1 MSIVTPT
8 PGSPQ
13 QARPDEGVSIS
24 ALALGPAVDTA
35 SASQST
41 AGERISDIA
50 RYMRRNSSL
59 PFGLSMLLVL
69 AIFLIVGRFFVDLD
83 EARAVSVR
91 PLQPPSAELPFGSDR
106 QGRNLFAVSIA
117 GTPMTLQIGLTAGLI
132 GVGFGAALAFMAAYY
147 GGKVDMVIKGLVDT
161 GLTIPGL
168 MILITVAMNV
178 RGGLNVTQMAL
189 VVASLA
195 WLYPARTIRA
205 QLLTLRERSYIQ
217 IAKMSGMSGPEIIVK
232 EMLPN
237 LLPYLVAA
245 LVNSTSAAIL
255 ASIGLEVL
263 GLGPFEAP
271 TIGMTLYWV
280 NYNAAIING
289 WWWWWVPPIVVI
301 GIVFIGLFL
310 VAIGLDEV
318 ANPRLRRTV

>member
-1 MSIVTPT
+1 MVSPS
-8 PGSPQ
+8 PASGS
-13 QARPDEGVSIS
+13 S
-24 ALALGPAVDTA
+24 AAGAVALGHSADIA
-35 SASQST
+35 SAQQVS
-41 AGERISDIA
+41 AGERYSA
-50 RYMRRNSSL
+50 VLSYMRRNPSL
-59 PFGLSMLLVL
+59 PVGLTMLLVL
-69 AIFLIVGRFFVDLD
+69 AVFLIVGRFVVDP
-83 EARAVSVR
+83 EAYRPISEA
-91 PLQPPSAELPFGSDR
+91 PLQAPSRELPFGSDR
-106 QGRNLFAVSIA
+106 QGRNMFAVAVI
-117 GTPMTLQIGLTAGLI
+117 GTPQTLQIGLTAGFI
-132 GVGFGAALAFMAAYY
+132 GVGFGAALAFIAAYY
-147 GGKVDMVIKGLVDT
+147 GGKIDNVIKGMVDT

-195 WLYPARTIRA
+195 WLYPTRTIRA
-205 QLLTLRERSYIQ
+205 QLLTLRERGYIQ
-217 IAKMSGMSGPEIIVK
+217 IAQMSGMGGPEIIVR

-255 ASIGLEVL
+255 ASVGLEVL

-301 GIVFIGLFL
+301 GVVFIGLFL

-318 ANPRLRRTV
+318 ANPRLRRMV

>member
-1 MSIVTPT
+1 MSVVSPSPSPGAVTLGRPVDIAT
-8 PGSPQ
+8 
-13 QARPDEGVSIS
+13 ARRATV
-24 ALALGPAVDTA
+24 
-35 SASQST
+35 
-41 AGERISDIA
+41 GERSSAIFS
-50 RYMRRNSSL
+50 YMRRNLSL
-59 PFGLSMLLVL
+59 PVGLSMLLVL
-69 AIFLIVGRFFVDLD
+69 ALFLIIGRLIVDP
-83 EARAVSVR
+83 EAYRPISEA
-91 PLQPPSAELPFGSDR
+91 PLQAPSRELPFGSDR
-106 QGRNLFAVSIA
+106 QGRNMFAVAVI
-117 GTPMTLQIGLTAGLI
+117 GTPQTLQIGLTAGLL
-132 GVGFGAALAFMAAYY
+132 GVGFGATLAFIAAYY
-147 GGKVDMVIKGLVDT
+147 GGKVDNIIKGMVDT

-205 QLLTLRERSYIQ
+205 QLLTMRERGYIQ
-217 IAKMSGMSGPEIIVK
+217 IAKMSGMSGPEIIVH

-237 LLPYLVAA
+237 LLPFLVAA

-301 GIVFIGLFL
+301 GVVFIGLFL

>member
-1 MSIVTPT
+1 MSIVTP
-8 PGSPQ
+8 SPD
-13 QARPDEGVSIS
+13 AS
-24 ALALGPAVDTA
+24 AVGAAVLHPDTA
-35 SASQST
+35 EARIATS
-41 AGERISDIA
+41 GERASAVIS
-50 RYMRRNSSL
+50 YMRRNPSL
-59 PFGLSMLLVL
+59 PVGLTMLLIL
-69 AIFLIVGRFFVDLD
+69 AIFLIVGRLMVDP
-83 EARAVSVR
+83 EAYRPISEA
-91 PLQPPSAELPFGSDR
+91 PLQRPSAELPFGSDR
-106 QGRNLFAVSIA
+106 QGRNMFAVA
-117 GTPMTLQIGLTAGLI
+117 VVGTPQTLQIGLMAGFI
-132 GVGFGAALAFMAAYY
+132 GVGFGATLAFIAAYY
-147 GGKVDMVIKGLVDT
+147 GGKVDNLIKGMVDT

-195 WLYPARTIRA
+195 WLYPTRTIRA
-205 QLLTLRERSYIQ
+205 QLLTLRERGYIQ
-217 IAKMSGMSGPEIIVK
+217 IARMSGMGGPEIIVR

-255 ASIGLEVL
+255 ASVGLEVL

-301 GIVFIGLFL
+301 GVVFIGLFL

>member
-8 PGSPQ
+8 PGPS
-13 QARPDEGVSIS
+13 S
-24 ALALGPAVDTA
+24 ASASVLPLGPATDTA
-35 SASQST
+35 SAARST
-41 AGERISDIA
+41 AGERVSA
-50 RYMRRNSSL
+50 VTRYMRRNLSL
-59 PFGLSMLLVL
+59 PVGLFMLLVL
-69 AIFLIVGRFFVDLD
+69 ALFLIGGRFFVDL
-83 EARAVSVR
+83 EAYRPISEA
-91 PLQPPSAELPFGSDR
+91 PLQAPSRELPFGSDR
-106 QGRNLFAVSIA
+106 QGRNMFAVAIV
-117 GTPMTLQIGLTAGLI
+117 GTPQTLQIGLTAGFI
-132 GVGFGAALAFMAAYY
+132 GVGFGAALAFIAAYY
-147 GGKVDMVIKGLVDT
+147 GGKVDNVIKGMVDT

-195 WLYPARTIRA
+195 WLYPTRTIRA
-205 QLLTLRERSYIQ
+205 QLLTLRERGYIQ
-217 IAKMSGMSGPEIIVK
+217 IAQMSGMSGPEIIVR

-263 GLGPFEAP
+263 GLGPFEAA

-301 GIVFIGLFL
+301 GTVFIGLFL

>member
-1 MSIVTPT
+1 MSIVTPSPDAPT
-8 PGSPQ
+8 VGAGAAGVLPG
-13 QARPDEGVSIS
+13 A
-24 ALALGPAVDTA
+24 DTA
-35 SASQST
+35 TAHLST
-41 AGERISDIA
+41 AGERASAIGS
-50 RYMRRNSSL
+50 YMRRNPSL
-59 PFGLSMLLVL
+59 PVGLAMLLIL
-69 AIFLIVGRFFVDLD
+69 AVFLIGGRFFVDL
-83 EARAVSVR
+83 EAYRPISEA

-106 QGRNLFAVSIA
+106 QGRNMFAVA
-117 GTPMTLQIGLTAGLI
+117 VVGTPQTLQIGLTAGFI
-132 GVGFGAALAFMAAYY
+132 GVGLGAALAFIAAYY
-147 GGKVDMVIKGLVDT
+147 GGKVDNLIKGMVDT

-195 WLYPARTIRA
+195 WLYPTRTIRA
-205 QLLTLRERSYIQ
+205 QLLTLRERGYIQ
-217 IAKMSGMSGPEIIVK
+217 IAQMSGMRGPEIIVR

-255 ASIGLEVL
+255 ASVGLEVL

-301 GIVFIGLFL
+301 GVVFIGLFL

>member
-1 MSIVTPT
+1 MSIVSPSPA
-8 PGSPQ
+8 PGSP
-13 QARPDEGVSIS
+13 AAGLVALERPADQ
-24 ALALGPAVDTA
+24 A
-35 SASQST
+35 SAQNAT
-41 AGERISDIA
+41 VGERYSAVIS
-50 RYMRRNSSL
+50 YMRRNQSL
-59 PFGLSMLLVL
+59 PVGLTMLLIL
-69 AIFLIVGRFFVDLD
+69 ATFLIVGRLFVDP
-83 EARAVSVR
+83 EAYRPISEA
-91 PLQPPSAELPFGSDR
+91 PLQAPSRELPFGSDR
-106 QGRNLFAVSIA
+106 QGRNMFAVA
-117 GTPMTLQIGLTAGLI
+117 VVGTPQTLQIGLTAGFI
-132 GVGFGAALAFMAAYY
+132 GVGFGAMLAFIAAYY
-147 GGKVDMVIKGLVDT
+147 GGKTDNIIKGLVDT

-205 QLLTLRERSYIQ
+205 QLLTLRERGFIQ
-217 IAKMSGMSGPEIIVK
+217 IAQMSGMSGPEIIVK

-255 ASIGLEVL
+255 ASVGLEVL

-301 GIVFIGLFL
+301 GVVFIGLFL
-310 VAIGLDEV
+310 VAIGLDEI

>member
-1 MSIVTPT
+1 MSVVTPSPDSAAVSAADLR
-8 PGSPQ
+8 PGLD
-13 QARPDEGVSIS
+13 A
-24 ALALGPAVDTA
+24 A
-35 SASQST
+35 SARVST
-41 AGERISDIA
+41 AGDRMSA
-50 RYMRRNSSL
+50 VTRYMRRNPSL
-59 PFGLSMLLVL
+59 PVGLTLLLLL

-83 EARAVSVR
+83 ESRAVSVR
-91 PLQPPSAELPFGSDR
+91 PLQSPSAELPFGSDR

-117 GTPMTLQIGLTAGLI
+117 GTPMTLQIGLMAGLL
-132 GVGFGAALAFMAAYY
+132 GVGFGATLAFIAAYY
-147 GGKVDMVIKGLVDT
+147 GGKVDAIIKGMVDT

-217 IAKMSGMSGPEIIVK
+217 VARMSGMRGPEIIVR

-237 LLPYLVAA
+237 LSPFLVAA
-245 LVNSTSAAIL
+245 LVNSTAAAIL

-289 WWWWWVPPIVVI
+289 WWWWWIPPIVVI
-301 GIVFIGLFL
+301 GVVFIGLFL

>member
-1 MSIVTPT
+1 MSAV
-8 PGSPQ
+8 SP
-13 QARPDEGVSIS
+13 ASGGVAAIPAAPDR
-24 ALALGPAVDTA
+24 A
-35 SASQST
+35 SATRST
-41 AGERISDIA
+41 IGERATAVGS
-50 RYMRRNSSL
+50 YMRRNGSL
-59 PFGLSMLLVL
+59 PVGLTMLTIL
-69 AIFLIVGRFFVDLD
+69 ALFLIVGRFMVDL
-83 EARAVSVR
+83 EEYRPVSVA
-91 PLQPPSAELPFGSDR
+91 PLRPPSAELPFGSDR
-106 QGRNLFAVSIA
+106 QGRNMFAVAVA
-117 GTPMTLQIGLTAGLI
+117 GTPQTLQIGLTAGLI
-132 GVGFGAALAFMAAYY
+132 GVGFGAALAFIAAYY
-147 GGKVDMVIKGLVDT
+147 GGKVDNIIKGLVDT

-178 RGGLNVTQMAL
+178 RGGLTVTQMAL

-195 WLYPARTIRA
+195 WLYPTRTIRA
-205 QLLTLRERSYIQ
+205 QLLTLRERGFIQ
-217 IAKMSGMSGPEIIVK
+217 IAQMSGMSGPEIIVK

-255 ASIGLEVL
+255 ASVGLEVL

-301 GIVFIGLFL
+301 GVVFIGLFL

-318 ANPRLRRTV
+318 ANPRLRRSV

>member
-1 MSIVTPT
+1 MSIVTPA
-8 PGSPQ
+8 PGSS
-13 QARPDEGVSIS
+13 G
-24 ALALGPAVDTA
+24 AVAVGQPIDSA
-35 SASQST
+35 SASRAT
-41 AGERISDIA
+41 AGERLTAVSS
-50 RYMRRNSSL
+50 YMRRNPPL
-59 PFGLSMLLVL
+59 PIGLTMLLVL
-69 AIFLIVGRFFVDLD
+69 ALFLIVGRFMVDL
-83 EARAVSVR
+83 EESRAVSVA
-91 PLQPPSAELPFGSDR
+91 PLRPPSAELPFGSDR
-106 QGRNLFAVSIA
+106 QGRNMFAVSVA
-117 GTPMTLQIGLTAGLI
+117 GTPMTLQIGVIAGFI
-132 GVGFGAALAFMAAYY
+132 GVGFGAALAFTAAYY
-147 GGKVDMVIKGLVDT
+147 GGKVDNIIKGLVDT

-178 RGGLNVTQMAL
+178 RGGLGVTQMAL

-195 WLYPARTIRA
+195 WLYPTRTIRA
-205 QLLTLRERSYIQ
+205 QLLTLRERGFIQ
-217 IAKMSGMSGPEIIVK
+217 IAQMSGMSGPEIIVK

-255 ASIGLEVL
+255 ASVGLEVL

-301 GIVFIGLFL
+301 GVVFIGLFL

-318 ANPRLRRTV
+318 ANPRLRRSV

>member
-1 MSIVTPT
+1 MSVATPA
-8 PGSPQ
+8 PGNS
-13 QARPDEGVSIS
+13 GTG
-24 ALALGPAVDTA
+24 ALSLGPLTDTA
-35 SASQST
+35 SSSQATSSERASAVGS
-41 AGERISDIA
+41 
-50 RYMRRNSSL
+50 YMRRNLAL
-59 PFGLSMLLVL
+59 PIGLAMLGVL
-69 AIFLIVGRFFVDLD
+69 AIFLIVGRFMVDL
-83 EARAVSVR
+83 EESRPVSVQTLR
-91 PLQPPSAELPFGSDR
+91 PPSWELPFGSDR
-106 QGRNLFAVSIA
+106 QGRNMFAVAVA
-117 GTPMTLQIGLTAGLI
+117 GTPMTLQIGLMAGFI
-132 GVGFGAALAFMAAYY
+132 GVGFGAALAFVAAYY
-147 GGKVDMVIKGLVDT
+147 GGRIDNVIKGMVDT

-178 RGGLNVTQMAL
+178 RGGLGVTQMAL

-195 WLYPARTIRA
+195 WLYPTRTIRS
-205 QLLTLRERSYIQ
+205 QLLTLRERGYIQ
-217 IAKMSGMSGPEIIVK
+217 IAQMSGMSGPEIIVR

-301 GIVFIGLFL
+301 GTVFIGLFL

>member
-1 MSIVTPT
+1 MSLVSPSPGPMSTAAGAVTL
-8 PGSPQ
+8 GR
-13 QARPDEGVSIS
+13 APDQ
-24 ALALGPAVDTA
+24 A
-35 SASQST
+35 SASSAT
-41 AGERISDIA
+41 AGERYSAVI
-50 RYMRRNSSL
+50 RYMRRNPSF
-59 PFGLSMLLVL
+59 PIGLSMLLLL
-69 AIFLIVGRFFVDLD
+69 AIFLIVGRFFIDPESYRPIS
-83 EARAVSVR
+83 EA
-91 PLQPPSAELPFGSDR
+91 PLQAPSAELPFGSDR
-106 QGRNLFAVSIA
+106 QGRNMFAVA
-117 GTPMTLQIGLTAGLI
+117 VVGTPQTLQIGLMAGFI
-132 GVGFGAALAFMAAYY
+132 GVGFGAALAFIAAYY
-147 GGKVDMVIKGLVDT
+147 GGKVDNVIRGLVDT

-195 WLYPARTIRA
+195 WLYPTRTIRA
-205 QLLTLRERSYIQ
+205 QLLTLRERGYIQ
-217 IAKMSGMSGPEIIVK
+217 IARMSGMSGPEIIVR

-255 ASIGLEVL
+255 ASVGLEVL

-301 GIVFIGLFL
+301 GVVFIGLFL